1 MENYKQ
7 PRQDRNNPVKAEVVY
22 VYVYII
28 AASNRRQS
36 YLQLSVLPL
45 PSLISL
51 KDYSGFGCEGKENV
65 LLT

>member
-7 PRQDRNNPVKAEVVY
+7 PRQDRNNPVKTEV